1 MSVLESTLMRMFGR
15 PTGPLG
21 NSGGIMT
28 ARANAAF
35 ARTVI
40 SPRCGMD

>member
-1 MSVLESTLMRMFGR
+1 MLESTLMRMFGR

-21 NSGGIMT
+21 KSGGIMM

-35 ARTVI
+35 APSVI
-40 SPRCGMD
+40 SQ